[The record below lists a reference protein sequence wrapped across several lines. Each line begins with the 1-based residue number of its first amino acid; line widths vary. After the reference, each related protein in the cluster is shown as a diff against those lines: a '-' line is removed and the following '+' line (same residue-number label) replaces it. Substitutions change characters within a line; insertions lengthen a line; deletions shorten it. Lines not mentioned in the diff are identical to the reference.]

1 MASAGGGSGGAA
13 LGRAGSAAIGSGYGG
28 DGRRLGDL
36 GSAARHPLLTA
47 ADNDDDKATLPPPQH
62 RGGGAARPP
71 RADPVPPTI
80 SEVDNVWAVTSN
92 PTLERFSGSW
102 EPIQSDMA
110 KVVPTMA
117 AAVVVVSG
125 RIKDMMVL
133 LRLTAAVECP

>member
-1 MASAGGGSGGAA
+1 M
-13 LGRAGSAAIGSGYGG
+13 
-28 DGRRLGDL
+28 
-36 GSAARHPLLTA
+36 
-47 ADNDDDKATLPPPQH
+47 
-62 RGGGAARPP
+62 
-71 RADPVPPTI
+71 
-80 SEVDNVWAVTSN
+80 DNVWAVTSN

-117 AAVVVVSG
+117 AAVAVVSG